1 MNTPRKLYEKRKAR
15 VRTALKAAANGK
27 MRLSVFRSGKHIYA
41 QIIDDAKGATVASAS
56 TLDKE
61 VRDNIAKSSNIEA
74 AQYVGNVVA
83 ERAVK
88 NGVSEVVFDRGGYVY
103 HGRGKALADSARE
116 AGLKF
121 LEVMMGQSLDRHNK
135 TDRKEELGEKLVFVN
150 RVANTVKGGRT
161 MSFAALV
168 VVGDQKG
175 RIGFGSGKAAE
186 VPEAIVKA
194 TNEAKKNMIRI
205 PLREGRTLHHD
216 ISGRFGAGKVVLR
229 TAPAGTGV
237 IAGGPMRAV
246 FEVLGVQDVVAKSL
260 GSNNPYN
267 MIKATFAALQA
278 INSPRM
284 VAAKRGKKVGDIVSR
299 RENTSNV
306 KMDKEEA

>member
-1 MNTPRKLYEKRKAR
+1 MAKR
-15 VRTALKAAANGK
+15 
-27 MRLSVFRSGKHIYA
+27 
-41 QIIDDAKGATVASAS
+41 
-56 TLDKE
+56 
-61 VRDNIAKSSNIEA
+61 
-74 AQYVGNVVA
+74 
-83 ERAVK
+83 ER
-88 NGVSEVVFDRGGYVY
+88 
-103 HGRGKALADSARE
+103 
-116 AGLKF
+116 
-121 LEVMMGQSLDRHNK
+121 
-135 TDRKEELGEKLVFVN
+135 EELRPDDGLTTKLVSVN
-150 RVANTVKGGRT
+150 RISKTVKGGRT
-161 MSFAALV
+161 MSFAAVV

-175 RIGFGSGKAAE
+175 RVGFGSGKAAE
-186 VPEAIVKA
+186 VPEAVTKA

-216 ISGRFGAGKVVLR
+216 VHGRFGAGKVILR

-267 MIKATFAALQA
+267 LIKATFDALQS

-299 RENTSNV
+299 RENSSNV
-306 KMDKEEA
+306 KMEKEEA

>member
-1 MNTPRKLYEKRKAR
+1 M
-15 VRTALKAAANGK
+15 
-27 MRLSVFRSGKHIYA
+27 
-41 QIIDDAKGATVASAS
+41 
-56 TLDKE
+56 
-61 VRDNIAKSSNIEA
+61 
-74 AQYVGNVVA
+74 
-83 ERAVK
+83 
-88 NGVSEVVFDRGGYVY
+88 
-103 HGRGKALADSARE
+103 
-116 AGLKF
+116 
-121 LEVMMGQSLDRHNK
+121 
-135 TDRKEELGEKLVFVN
+135 
-150 RVANTVKGGRT
+150 
-161 MSFAALV
+161 
-168 VVGDQKG
+168 
-175 RIGFGSGKAAE
+175 
-186 VPEAIVKA
+186 A
-194 TNEAKKNMIRI
+194 TNEAKKNMVRI

>member
-1 MNTPRKLYEKRKAR
+1 
-15 VRTALKAAANGK
+15 
-27 MRLSVFRSGKHIYA
+27 
-41 QIIDDAKGATVASAS
+41 
-56 TLDKE
+56 
-61 VRDNIAKSSNIEA
+61 
-74 AQYVGNVVA
+74 
-83 ERAVK
+83 
-88 NGVSEVVFDRGGYVY
+88 
-103 HGRGKALADSARE
+103 
-116 AGLKF
+116 
-121 LEVMMGQSLDRHNK
+121 
-135 TDRKEELGEKLVFVN
+135 
-150 RVANTVKGGRT
+150 

-175 RIGFGSGKAAE
+175 RIGFGSGKASE

-194 TNEAKKNMIRI
+194 TNEAKKNMVRI

-216 ISGRFGAGKVVLR
+216 ITGRFGAGKVVLR

-267 MIKATFAALQA
+267 MIKATFAALQS

-306 KMDKEEA
+306 KMEKEEA